1 MAASVIPGG
10 SIGYPRWK
18 HRLSQ
23 VAASVIPG
31 GSIGCPRWQHRL
43 SQVAASVVPG
53 GSIGCPRWQHRLSQ
67 VAASVVPGGSIGC
80 PRWQHRLSQVAASV
94 IPGGSIGC
102 PRWQHRLSQVAASVV
117 PGGSIGCPRWQH
129 RLSQVAASVVP
140 GGSIGCPRW
149 QHRLSQVAAS
159 VVPGGSIGCPR
170 WQHRLSQVAASVIPG
185 GSIGCPRWQHRLSQ
199 VAASVVPGG
208 SIGCP
213 RWQHRLSQVA
223 ASVVPGGSIG
233 CPRWQHRLS
242 QVAASVVPGGSIG
255 YPRWQHRLSQVAA
268 SVVPGGSIGY
278 PRWQHR
284 LSQVAASVVPGGSIG
299 CPRWQHRLS
308 QVAASV
314 VPGGSIGCPRW
325 QHRLSQVAASVVP
338 GGSIGCPRWQ
348 HRLSQVAASVVPGGS
363 IGCPRWQH
371 RLSQVAASVIPGSQV
386 TVVGDWD
393 PAWLALRALE
403 FGRQSIRSP
412 FESNVIY
419 NFELMECIFDYA
431 FDRLGV
437 EGSGRVNH
445 PVLLTEAPC
454 TPLYTRGKTAELM
467 FETYG
472 VPALAFGVDGVF
484 SYRHNTTQHH
494 SVPDGLLVNC
504 GHSTTHV
511 MPPPSLALARTSPFS
526 LPHPFSAS
534 LPVGQMIAGQP
545 LLDATCRIPVGGWH
559 VTDYL
564 KRLLTLLYPQ
574 HASAITW
581 ERAEEMKCRSV
592 YVAIDYS
599 QELKTYQSPDAPV
612 VSWQLPW
619 VPPITP
625 QGPSEEELARR
636 AANKERAGQR
646 LRDMA
651 AAKRAAKRAA
661 ELEEVEGEV
670 EGLRAVIE
678 DVEDGAEGREAI
690 MDESVLY
697 PLLDVPDAELTA
709 EELREKRRQRTMR
722 GLALGQAR
730 MKQAAEE
737 KRAKAA
743 AERDEEERKRR
754 ENPEVYTAELR
765 ARFQQLQAALE
776 QRKRRKMGGG
786 GVVLGAAA
794 ASPSVGGGSSAA
806 GGEESGGKGTGSE
819 GGAAAAAAASGQA
832 VKGATLDITPLGG
845 PASALAGGTGVGL
858 GGGLAGSVAGGRA
871 ERITAAHRER
881 MKLLTAAAFES
892 VEEEEEEE
900 AEREAAELEKLRT
913 RLQEV
918 DPAFLISINAAPASA
933 PGTAATSL
941 SGPASSVRQPT
952 DADYQIRLGVER
964 IRAAEIIFEP
974 SLIGLDRAGL
984 GESLG
989 AAVRRTAEELRS
1001 KLVPLYSRTKSA
1013 SGALAFAT
1021 AGSGIENFPPSF
1033 LFLTG
1038 GGSLLPGMRGRLE
1051 AEYRQVLPMGSG
1063 IKIVEARD
1071 VFWDAWRGA
1080 AAMAGDGRRL
1090 LRQAVSRKEY
1100 EERGPDA
1107 FRRYNFDYF

>member
-1 MAASVIPGG
+1 MK
-10 SIGYPRWK
+10 R
-18 HRLSQ
+18 
-23 VAASVIPG
+23 
-31 GSIGCPRWQHRL
+31 C
-43 SQVAASVVPG
+43 
-53 GSIGCPRWQHRLSQ
+53 
-67 VAASVVPGGSIGC
+67 
-80 PRWQHRLSQVAASV
+80 
-94 IPGGSIGC
+94 
-102 PRWQHRLSQVAASVV
+102 
-117 PGGSIGCPRWQH
+117 
-129 RLSQVAASVVP
+129 
-140 GGSIGCPRW
+140 
-149 QHRLSQVAAS
+149 
-159 VVPGGSIGCPR
+159 
-170 WQHRLSQVAASVIPG
+170 
-185 GSIGCPRWQHRLSQ
+185 
-199 VAASVVPGG
+199 
-208 SIGCP
+208 
-213 RWQHRLSQVA
+213 
-223 ASVVPGGSIG
+223 
-233 CPRWQHRLS
+233 
-242 QVAASVVPGGSIG
+242 
-255 YPRWQHRLSQVAA
+255 
-268 SVVPGGSIGY
+268 
-278 PRWQHR
+278 
-284 LSQVAASVVPGGSIG
+284 
-299 CPRWQHRLS
+299 
-308 QVAASV
+308 
-314 VPGGSIGCPRW
+314 
-325 QHRLSQVAASVVP
+325 
-338 GGSIGCPRWQ
+338 
-348 HRLSQVAASVVPGGS
+348 
-363 IGCPRWQH
+363 
-371 RLSQVAASVIPGSQV
+371 SQV

-393 PAWLALRALE
+393 PAWPALRALE

-484 SYRHNTTQHH
+484 SYRHNTAQHH

-511 MPPPSLALARTSPFS
+511 MPVREPLLPPRSTLSPCLSHSPALISFAPSAPSLALAPPLSCFLTPPLLHCQLGWRVVIS
-526 LPHPFSAS
+526 
-534 LPVGQMIAGQP
+534 GQMIAGQP

-574 HASAITW
+574 HSSAITW

-599 QELKTYQSPDAPV
+599 QELKTFQSPDAPV

-619 VPPITP
+619 VPPVAP

-690 MDESVLY
+690 MLLSRVRCATLSEARAKLAKSMATLRKLRGQEGEGEGEEGEGEGEEGETGSVAGGAEEQDESVLY
-697 PLLDVPDAELTA
+697 PLLDIPDTELTA

-722 GLALGQAR
+722 GIALGQAR
-730 MKQAAEE
+730 MRQAAEE

-754 ENPEVYTAELR
+754 ENPEAYAAELR
-765 ARFQQLQAALE
+765 ARFQQLQGALE

-786 GVVLGAAA
+786 AVVLGAAA
-794 ASPSVGGGSSAA
+794 ASPSVGGGSSVGGGEGSDGGA
-806 GGEESGGKGTGSE
+806 GGGE
-819 GGAAAAAAASGQA
+819 
-832 VKGATLDITPLGG
+832 
-845 PASALAGGTGVGL
+845 AG
-858 GGGLAGSVAGGRA
+858 
-871 ERITAAHRER
+871 
-881 MKLLTAAAFES
+881 

-900 AEREAAELEKLRT
+900 AEREAAELEKLRA

-918 DPAFLISINAAPASA
+918 DPAFLVSINASPATTSA
-933 PGTAATSL
+933 PGTGTSL

-964 IRAAEIIFEP
+964 VRAAEILFEP

-1013 SGALAFAT
+1013 SGALALAT
-1021 AGSGIENFPPSF
+1021 AGSGMENVPPSF

-1038 GGSLLPGMRGRLE
+1038 GCSLLPGMRGRLE
-1051 AEYRQVLPMGSG
+1051 TEYRQVLPMGSG

-1107 FRRYNFDYF
+1107 FRRYKFEYF

>member
-1 MAASVIPGG
+1 WGG
-10 SIGYPRWK
+10 EVDPRVDF
-18 HRLSQ
+18 R
-23 VAASVIPG
+23 
-31 GSIGCPRWQHRL
+31 
-43 SQVAASVVPG
+43 SVVG
-53 GSIGCPRWQHRLSQ
+53 RPR
-67 VAASVVPGGSIGC
+67 
-80 PRWQHRLSQVAASV
+80 PRS
-94 IPGGSIGC
+94 G
-102 PRWQHRLSQVAASVV
+102 
-117 PGGSIGCPRWQH
+117 
-129 RLSQVAASVVP
+129 
-140 GGSIGCPRW
+140 
-149 QHRLSQVAAS
+149 
-159 VVPGGSIGCPR
+159 
-170 WQHRLSQVAASVIPG
+170 
-185 GSIGCPRWQHRLSQ
+185 
-199 VAASVVPGG
+199 
-208 SIGCP
+208 
-213 RWQHRLSQVA
+213 
-223 ASVVPGGSIG
+223 
-233 CPRWQHRLS
+233 
-242 QVAASVVPGGSIG
+242 
-255 YPRWQHRLSQVAA
+255 
-268 SVVPGGSIGY
+268 
-278 PRWQHR
+278 
-284 LSQVAASVVPGGSIG
+284 
-299 CPRWQHRLS
+299 
-308 QVAASV
+308 
-314 VPGGSIGCPRW
+314 
-325 QHRLSQVAASVVP
+325 
-338 GGSIGCPRWQ
+338 
-348 HRLSQVAASVVPGGS
+348 
-363 IGCPRWQH
+363 
-371 RLSQVAASVIPGSQV
+371 GSQV

-393 PAWLALRALE
+393 PTWPALRALE
-403 FGRQSIRSP
+403 FGRQSVRSP

-437 EGSGRVNH
+437 EACGRVNH

-454 TPLYTRGKTAELM
+454 APLYTRGKTAELM

-484 SYRHNTTQHH
+484 SYRHNTAQHH

-511 MPPPSLALARTSPFS
+511 MP
-526 LPHPFSAS
+526 
-534 LPVGQMIAGQP
+534 MIAGQP

-574 HASAITW
+574 HASVITW
-581 ERAEEMKCRSV
+581 ERAEEMKCRGV

-599 QELKTYQSPDAPV
+599 QELKAFQSPDVPV

-619 VPPITP
+619 VVPVAP
-625 QGPSEEELARR
+625 QGPSEEEVARR

-661 ELEEVEGEV
+661 ELEEVESEV

-690 MDESVLY
+690 MLLSRVRCATLSEARGKLAKSLATLRKLRGEEGEGEGEEGEGEGEEGETGSVAGGAEEQDESVLY
-697 PLLDVPDAELTA
+697 PLLDIPDADLTA

-722 GLALGQAR
+722 GIALGQAR
-730 MKQAAEE
+730 MRQAAEE

-754 ENPEVYTAELR
+754 ENPEAYAAELK
-765 ARFQQLQAALE
+765 ARFQQLQTALE
-776 QRKRRKMGGG
+776 QRKRRKLGAG

-794 ASPSVGGGSSAA
+794 SPSV
-806 GGEESGGKGTGSE
+806 GGEESGGKGMGSE
-819 GGAAAAAAASGQA
+819 GGASGGEAVGGGGTVGAATGAAGGAAGAAGATAAGAAGAGVGLAGGGVSGGGLAVSPVLSLAAAAAAAASGQA
-832 VKGATLDITPLGG
+832 VKGATLDITSLGG
-845 PASALAGGTGVGL
+845 PAGALAGGTGVGL
-858 GGGLAGSVAGGRA
+858 GGALARSVAGGRT

-892 VEEEEEEE
+892 KKGRRGAGGGKGGGGGGGEGGGGGGRKGGGGAGEEDDFGMRDEDWLVYKRMSAKGVEEEEEEE
-900 AEREAAELEKLRT
+900 AEREAAELEKLIA

-918 DPAFLISINAAPASA
+918 DPTFLVSINAAPASTTA
-933 PGTAATSL
+933 PGTATSVP
-941 SGPASSVRQPT
+941 GPSVRQPT

-964 IRAAEIIFEP
+964 VRAAEIIFEP

-1013 SGALAFAT
+1013 SGAFVVAT
-1021 AGSGIENFPPSF
+1021 AGLGMENVPPSF

-1038 GGSLLPGMRGRLE
+1038 GSSLLPGMRGRLE

-1107 FRRYNFDYF
+1107 FRRYKFEYF